1 MPTAKHHT
9 IVMKVDETAV
19 SGVFKQ
25 IAVAPGRHSVSIAYT
40 QRSPICGYGGCIIT
54 HSSESSITFMAE
66 AGHKYRIPA
75 ERMDERNWIWVE
87 DVKSGKV
94 VAGEKPPDD
103 KGEGKDSAT
112 PPEQP

>member
-1 MPTAKHHT
+1 
-9 IVMKVDETAV
+9 
-19 SGVFKQ
+19 
-25 IAVAPGRHSVSIAYT
+25 
-40 QRSPICGYGGCIIT
+40 
-54 HSSESSITFMAE
+54 
-66 AGHKYRIPA
+66 
-75 ERMDERNWIWVE
+75 MDERNWIWVE

>member
-1 MPTAKHHT
+1 MLRADRPTLCGSYYLGSVCIANY
-9 IVMKVDETAV
+9 ET
-19 SGVFKQ
+19 
-25 IAVAPGRHSVSIAYT
+25 RNLSIDFT
-40 QRSPICGYGGCIIT
+40 V
-54 HSSESSITFMAE
+54 E
-66 AGHKYRIPA
+66 AGHEYRIPA